1 MDSGKVGILSVLV
14 FLIFDLC
21 VNVVVCIRLKR
32 RKEENDSTRKI
43 SGEKVNKES
52 DQ

>member
-14 FLIFDLC
+14 FFIFDLC

-32 RKEENDSTRKI
+32 RKEENDRTREI
-43 SGEKVNKES
+43 SSDKVDKES